1 MSICCNFCASFQ
13 GSLGVG
19 EKWGLIIL
27 LLLLHFGEILFD
39 LASERRE
46 VVDYNI

>member
-1 MSICCNFCASFQ
+1 MSICYNFNFYFWC
-13 GSLGVG
+13 SLGVG
-19 EKWGLIIL
+19 EKLGLIIL
-27 LLLLHFGEILFD
+27 LLLLHFGEVLFD